1 MRQRSSAIGATSSL
15 KVWFQR
21 FSFVLLTIVSFGVL
35 LIGKADTVMLSSFR
49 IWAADAIAPVIGVVS
64 APVETARDA
73 ASDVQSYFSLRE
85 QVDVLLRENESL
97 REAEQ
102 QARTLKAEN
111 ESLRALLKMTPSPRV
126 TFISAPVIADAS
138 SSFVRGVIALAGKS
152 NGVVKGQAAMVGDGM
167 VGRVQDV
174 GERVSRVM
182 LLTDI
187 NSRLPI
193 LIERTRDQAVLS
205 GNNSNLPDINYLPR
219 DADIKVGDRVVTSGV
234 GGAFP
239 PGLPVGEVTDISNG
253 KVYVQPFADLGRLEF
268 IRMVDYGLPGVL
280 KDDLGVEIGSTPTFK
295 PTAAPVQSKQAKPPI
310 VPAKLKPAE
319 APAEAPAGGSTE

>member
-1 MRQRSSAIGATSSL
+1 MRQSSAMGATSSL

-21 FSFVLLTIVSFGVL
+21 FSFVLLTIAAFGVL
-35 LIGKADTVMLSSFR
+35 LIGKADTVMLSRLR
-49 IWAADAIAPVIGVVS
+49 IWVADSVGPLIHVVS
-64 APVETARDA
+64 APVETARDTA
-73 ASDVQSYFSLRE
+73 GDVQAYFSLKD
-85 QVDVLLRENESL
+85 QVETLTRQNQALQDY
-97 REAEQ
+97 EQ
-102 QARTLKAEN
+102 QARNLKAEN

-138 SSFVRGVIALAGKS
+138 SGFVRGVIALAGRE
-152 NGVVKGQAAMVGDGM
+152 NGVVKGQAAMVGNGL

-193 LIERTRDQAVLS
+193 LIERTRDQAVLA
-205 GNNSNLPDINYLPR
+205 GNNSDLPDINYLPR
-219 DADIKVGDRVVTSGV
+219 DADIKIGDHVVTSGV

-239 PGLPVGEVTDISNG
+239 PGLPVGEVVEVEDG
-253 KVYVQPFADLGRLEF
+253 KIYVQPFADLGRLEF

-280 KDDLGVEIGSTPTFK
+280 SEDLGVD
-295 PTAAPVQSKQAKPPI
+295 ASKAQGMKPPSAA
-310 VPAKLKPAE
+310 VQAPMPPKPATTQPKLKPAV
-319 APAEAPAGGSTE
+319 APAEGASQ

>member
-21 FSFVLLTIVSFGVL
+21 FSFVLLTIAAFGVL
-35 LIGKADTVMLSSFR
+35 LIGKADTVMLSRLR
-49 IWAADAIAPVIGVVS
+49 IWVADSIGPLIHVVS
-64 APVETARDA
+64 APVETARDTA
-73 ASDVQSYFSLRE
+73 GEVQSYFSLKQ
-85 QVDVLLRENESL
+85 QVEILTRDNQALQDW
-97 REAEQ
+97 EQ
-102 QARTLKAEN
+102 QARNLRAEN

-138 SSFVRGVIALAGKS
+138 SGFVRGVIALAGRE
-152 NGVVKGQAAMVGDGM
+152 NGVVKGQAAMVGNGL

-193 LIERTRDQAVLS
+193 LIERTRDQAVLA
-205 GNNSNLPDINYLPR
+205 GNNSDLPDINYLPR
-219 DADIKVGDRVVTSGV
+219 DADIKIGDHVVTSGV

-239 PGLPVGEVTDISNG
+239 PGLPVGEV
-253 KVYVQPFADLGRLEF
+253 AE
-268 IRMVDYGLPGVL
+268 
-280 KDDLGVEIGSTPTFK
+280 VETARSTCSRSPTWAAWSSSAWSITGCRRAQRGSRRGS
-295 PTAAPVQSKQAKPPI
+295 AKQQTSKPPSAA
-310 VPAKLKPAE
+310 VQAPMPPKPATTKAKLKPAE
-319 APAEAPAGGSTE
+319 TPVEGPSE